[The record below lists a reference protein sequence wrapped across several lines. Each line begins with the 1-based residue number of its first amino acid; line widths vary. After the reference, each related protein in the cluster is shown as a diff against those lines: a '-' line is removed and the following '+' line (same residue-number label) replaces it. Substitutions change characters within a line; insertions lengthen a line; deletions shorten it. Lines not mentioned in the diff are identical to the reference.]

1 MPRVTGGGKLGAMTH
16 DHSSCCG
23 GHGHHHDHDHSHGAD
38 ATGAADLSG
47 PAESP
52 IVVEVTRGG
61 MVESVHR
68 ARACIVDAGGHVLAR
83 WGDIDAP
90 VYPRSAIKALQAIPL
105 VESGALDAFGLGDA
119 ELALACSSHSGEPVH
134 TERVAAWIARVGLTV
149 EDFECGAQ
157 IPYDSGTA
165 AGLVRDGVAPSALH
179 NNCSGKHAGFLTTA
193 RHRGEPTRGYVR
205 FDHPV
210 QQRILGVMEQMTGQ
224 DLSRAPWGI
233 DGCSIPTV
241 GVPLGAIAYA
251 MARIADPVDLP
262 DARAEAVTRIAG
274 AWRAHPHLIAGR
286 NRFDTAMMQAA
297 DGLVLVKGGAEG
309 VGCALLPEAGIGIA
323 LKIEDGGDRAREV
336 ALAALIRSTKVLG
349 EEHWARAA
357 TLLEAPI
364 TSRVGRPV
372 GVVRAAGGFPSLLDH
387 PDQAGVELSRP

>member
-1 MPRVTGGGKLGAMTH
+1 MTH

-23 GHGHHHDHDHSHGAD
+23 GHGPDDRHGHDHHDHGHRHD
-38 ATGAADLSG
+38 AAASADLSG

-61 MVESVHR
+61 MVESIHR

-105 VESGALDAFGLGDA
+105 VETGALDAFELTDS
-119 ELALACSSHSGEPVH
+119 ELALACSSHNGEIRH
-134 TERVAAWIARVGLTV
+134 TRLVEAWIRRIGLTV
-149 EDFECGAQ
+149 EDYECGAQ
-157 IPYDSGTA
+157 IPYDSDTA
-165 AGLVRDGVAPSALH
+165 ADLIRNGEAPSAFH

-193 RHRGEPTRGYVR
+193 RHKGEPTRGYVR

-233 DGCSIPTV
+233 DGCSIPTI

-262 DARAEAVTRIAG
+262 DARAAAVTRIAK
-274 AWRAHPHLIAGR
+274 AWKAHPHLIAGKD
-286 NRFDTAMMQAA
+286 RFDTAMMQAS
-297 DGLVLVKGGAEG
+297 GGRVLVKGGAEG
-309 VGCALLPEAGIGIA
+309 VGCVVLPKEGIGIA
-323 LKIEDGGDRAREV
+323 LKIEDGGARAYEV
-336 ALAALIRSTKVLG
+336 AMAALIRSTNALTD
-349 EEHWARAA
+349 EQWSRAA
-357 TLLEAPI
+357 ALLAAPI
-364 TSRVGRPV
+364 TNRVGREV
-372 GVVRAAGGFPSLLDH
+372 GVI
-387 PDQAGVELSRP
+387 RPAEGWPA